1 MGFFYV
7 FRNRMPPPYPRGRGL
22 ADSGGR
28 PGLKNDLLTVAG
40 QRRTYQMESP
50 ASPLYPPIRGKG
62 TRAAIIIFLYC
73 TNEGSWRQGNYPYL
87 NIRNHLCVIIL
98 TWID

>member
-62 TRAAIIIFLYC
+62 TRAAIIFSCIVQMK
-73 TNEGSWRQGNYPYL
+73 EAGVKG
-87 NIRNHLCVIIL
+87 IIL
-98 TWID
+98 F